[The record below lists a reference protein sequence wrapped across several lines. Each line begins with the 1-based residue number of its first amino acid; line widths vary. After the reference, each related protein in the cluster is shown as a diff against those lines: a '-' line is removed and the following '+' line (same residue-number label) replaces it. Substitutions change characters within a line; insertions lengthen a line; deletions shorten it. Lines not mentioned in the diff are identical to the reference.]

1 MSKRLTDTDKW
12 KDDWYVSLSNDSKV
26 VWQWLIDNCN
36 HAGICKRSIVLLNTM
51 CKVNYTE
58 EQMIKEMDR
67 RVIIIGNI
75 WFIPK
80 FIKFQYSTLFSSKP
94 AVISVVKELF
104 LYNLIGI
111 IPESFGNDYNII
123 SKSFENHCKMIKDK
137 DKDIVKDK
145 DKDRKGVIGE
155 NQKGVSFSDDGEYII
170 FDDKSKQKLGK
181 DQKALFDMGQLR
193 PKDITKGLIN

>member
-1 MSKRLTDTDKW
+1 MAKRLTDTDKW

-58 EQMIKEMDR
+58 EKMIEEMDR

-94 AVISVVKELF
+94 AVVSVVKELF

-111 IPESFGNDYNII
+111 IPESFGDDYNIV
-123 SKSFENHCKMIKDK
+123 SESFDNHCKMIKDK

-145 DKDRKGVIGE
+145 DKDRKGGMGE
-155 NQKGVSFSDDGEYII
+155 NQKGIAFSENLEFVI
-170 FDDKSKQKLGK
+170 FSDKSKQKLGT
-181 DQKALFDMGQLR
+181 DQKSLLEMGQLK